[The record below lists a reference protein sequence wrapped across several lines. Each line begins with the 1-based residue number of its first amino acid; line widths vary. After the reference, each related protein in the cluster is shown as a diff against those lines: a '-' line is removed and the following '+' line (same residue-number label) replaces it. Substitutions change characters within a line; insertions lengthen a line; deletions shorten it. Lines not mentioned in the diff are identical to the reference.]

1 VSRNPV
7 VRWARVQDLADVVA
21 LIGEHAVYEKADPP
35 APGLEERLRP
45 LLFGHPEPRLRC
57 LVAELDGVVV
67 GYATCSA
74 EVSTWDGAEYLHMD
88 CLFLRDGHRGLG
100 IGELLMDAVREEARA
115 LGLGHVQW
123 QTPVWN
129 DGAIRFY
136 GRIGATSKDKRRFF
150 LPVR

>member
-1 VSRNPV
+1 MTD
-7 VRWARVQDLADVVA
+7 VRRARAGDLPELVA
-21 LIGEHAVYEKADPP
+21 LIAEHAVYEKAEPP
-35 APGLEERLRP
+35 GEGLAGRLEP
-45 LLFGHPEPRLRC
+45 LLFGSPEPRLIG
-57 LVAELDGVVV
+57 LVAELGEGGPLV

-100 IGELLMDAVREEARA
+100 IGESLMDAVRGEARR

-136 GRIGATSKDKRRFF
+136 TRIGATSKDKRRFF

>member
-1 VSRNPV
+1 MTN
-7 VRWARVQDLADVVA
+7 VRRARVGDLPELVA
-21 LIGEHAVYEKADPP
+21 LIAEHAVYEKADPP
-35 APGLEERLRP
+35 AEGLAERLGP
-45 LLFGHPEPRLRC
+45 LLFGEPEPRLIG
-57 LVAELDGVVV
+57 LVAELGEGGPVV

-74 EVSTWDGAEYLHMD
+74 EVSTWDGVEYLHMD

-100 IGELLMDAVREEARA
+100 VGELLMDAVRGEARR

-136 GRIGATSKDKRRFF
+136 ERIGATSKDKRRFF
-150 LPVR
+150 WPAAG

>member
-1 VSRNPV
+1 MSRNPV
-7 VRWARVQDLADVVA
+7 VRRARVEDLADVVA

-45 LLFGHPEPRLRC
+45 LLFGRPEPRLRC
-57 LVAELDGVVV
+57 LVAELEGVVV
-67 GYATCSA
+67 GYASCSA

-100 IGELLMDAVREEARA
+100 IGESLMDAVREEARA

-136 GRIGATSKDKRRFF
+136 GRIGAISKDKRRFF